1 MRIRKRYVSEKEYYY
16 LEQSIR
22 NRDKVEKKEKYLGG
36 EIPKNIDEIKRE
48 MLNEIY
54 AEKWYPLFEKI
65 QRNFSGEVKKMP
77 ESAKEKETKT
87 FAIKF
92 TYNTQRIEGSKLTL
106 RETANLLEKNIA
118 PKEKSMDDVKETECH
133 KNVFYEMLNYNK
145 DLSLEIVMYLHGKL
159 FESTKKDIAGK
170 IRNYGVAISGSKFIP
185 PSPPEIY
192 PLLND
197 LFKWHNKNRSKLH
210 PVALSSLVH
219 LKFVSIHPF
228 ADGNGRI
235 SRLMMN
241 FVLKKYNYPMLNIPY
256 EKRAGYYNALE
267 RAQTKNEENI
277 FVQWFFRRYVKEY
290 ERYLG

>member
-1 MRIRKRYVSEKEYYY
+1 MKIRKRCVSGKEYYY
-16 LEQSIR
+16 LEHSIR
-22 NRDKVEKKEKYLGG
+22 NGDTSEKKEKYLGR
-36 EIPKNIDEIKRE
+36 EIPDNIDEIKRE
-48 MLNEIY
+48 MLDEIY

-65 QRNFSGEVKKMP
+65 QKKFSEEVKGMP
-77 ESAKEKETKT
+77 ASAKEKETQT

-92 TYNTQRIEGSKLTL
+92 TYNTQKTEGSKLTL
-106 RETANLLEKNIA
+106 RETADLLEKNIA
-118 PKEKSMDDVKETECH
+118 PKEKPMNDVKEAEGH
-133 KNVFYEMLNYNK
+133 KNVFYEMLNYKK
-145 DLSLEIVMYLHGKL
+145 DLSLEIVLYWHGKL
-159 FESTKKDIAGK
+159 FESTKKDVAGK

-185 PSPPEIY
+185 PSPAEIY
-192 PLLND
+192 PLLD
-197 LFKWHNKNRSKLH
+197 DFFKWYNKNKSKLH
-210 PVALSSLVH
+210 PVELASLVH

-241 FVLKKYNYPMLNIPY
+241 FVLKKFNYPMLDIPY

-267 RAQTKNEENI
+267 RAQIKNEERI